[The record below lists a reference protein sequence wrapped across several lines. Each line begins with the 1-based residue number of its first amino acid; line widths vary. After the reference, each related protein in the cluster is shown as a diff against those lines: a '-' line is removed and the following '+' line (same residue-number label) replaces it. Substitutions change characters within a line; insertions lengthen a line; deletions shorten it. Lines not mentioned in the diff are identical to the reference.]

1 MALTSMQK
9 ARLDTVERDF
19 HGDISKQTV
28 TLDDVSVTK
37 VTFDVG
43 AKWSKDL
50 KSYAGTTSCLLPH
63 VAYVLSGAIKIVM
76 DDGSEEV
83 FEAGDVMM
91 LPPGHDAW
99 TVGSQPCVFIEFS
112 QGNNYYDELVARH
125 RAA

>member
-43 AKWSKDL
+43 AK
-50 KSYAGTTSCLLPH
+50 
-63 VAYVLSGAIKIVM
+63 
-76 DDGSEEV
+76 
-83 FEAGDVMM
+83 
-91 LPPGHDAW
+91 
-99 TVGSQPCVFIEFS
+99 
-112 QGNNYYDELVARH
+112 
-125 RAA
+125 